1 MRRIHLGGSHQR
13 DSVLTERQR
22 AVLQLI
28 AAGKTN
34 AEIGEA
40 LGISLDGAKWHVT
53 EILTRL
59 QVQTREQAADWWR
72 HEQSVLQ
79 RASRLFSQFRP
90 MTALGGIALG
100 GTVLAAVGVGA
111 VVMLMRPGDAPA
123 SPPPTVPA
131 VAPTV
136 VPVAPTPTATPS
148 TLVADG
154 PVAFTVCSQQ
164 NNYRKLT
171 VAEMQDVFTNKRF
184 GDGVKPFPVDWG
196 MYESN
201 YYWIEDPHAVSA
213 NIENAAFSQ
222 GKPVGESPATPVQNP
237 NCPTPDSRQD
247 QSYQALWLYDHR
259 VVSMS
264 AESGILTVEVEPA
277 GGTFENVEFPHPSA
291 PRDVRAGKNAILPFV
306 GLRVVDAA
314 GHVLAIDPGL
324 ADEWEFGDQGAV
336 LSGLL
341 NSRQTRTPVPFRVG
355 ADLDLVCDQL
365 PTLATTVTFASTQG
379 SDITTHAAACTA
391 PWQVAASV
399 HLQPGDWTVTLDGD
413 AYYTVLPKDGPRP

>member
-1 MRRIHLGGSHQR
+1 MRRIHLRGPHLR

-79 RASRLFSQFRP
+79 RASRFFGLFRP

-164 NNYRKLT
+164 SNYRKLT
-171 VAEMQDVFTNKRF
+171 VAEMQDVFTNNRF
-184 GDGVKPFPVDWG
+184 GDGVKPDPWAWA
-196 MYESN
+196 MYISN
-201 YYWIEDPHAVSA
+201 YYWIGEPQASSA
-213 NIENAAFSQ
+213 NVENFALSNGTIE
-222 GKPVGESPATPVQNP
+222 
-237 NCPTPDSRQD
+237 
-247 QSYQALWLYDHR
+247 
-259 VVSMS
+259 
-264 AESGILTVEVEPA
+264 
-277 GGTFENVEFPHPSA
+277 GGAPS
-291 PRDVRAGKNAILPFV
+291 
-306 GLRVVDAA
+306 DAA
-314 GHVLAIDPGL
+314 PQ
-324 ADEWEFGDQGAV
+324 E
-336 LSGLL
+336 
-341 NSRQTRTPVPFRVG
+341 
-355 ADLDLVCDQL
+355 
-365 PTLATTVTFASTQG
+365 
-379 SDITTHAAACTA
+379 
-391 PWQVAASV
+391 
-399 HLQPGDWTVTLDGD
+399 
-413 AYYTVLPKDGPRP
+413 